1 MYTTHHKLAFSMA
14 VNLVGY
20 VDGATSVL
28 CNGDL
33 SFLGRLEPP
42 DGVLILWV
50 LLQLFGRHRR
60 HCNKNADDAR
70 YNMD

>member
-33 SFLGRLEPP
+33 SFLGRLELP

-50 LLQLFGRHRR
+50 LLQFFGCHRR